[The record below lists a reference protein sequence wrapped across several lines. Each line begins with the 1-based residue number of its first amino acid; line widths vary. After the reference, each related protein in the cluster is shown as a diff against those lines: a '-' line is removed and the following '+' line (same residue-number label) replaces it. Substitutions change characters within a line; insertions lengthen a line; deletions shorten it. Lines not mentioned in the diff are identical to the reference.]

1 MRMTMKNGTCQKIRE
16 KLPTFKTED
25 RQKEGEK
32 MKVKNERQISL
43 EVNEEALY
51 SLIAHEIA
59 KKYLERYMQDTKP
72 TLGSNKQEAAI
83 CKV

>member
-1 MRMTMKNGTCQKIRE
+1 
-16 KLPTFKTED
+16 
-25 RQKEGEK
+25 

-59 KKYLERYMQDTKP
+59 KKYLERYMQETKP
-72 TLGSNKQEAAI
+72 ILGSNKQEAAT

>member
-1 MRMTMKNGTCQKIRE
+1 
-16 KLPTFKTED
+16 
-25 RQKEGEK
+25 

-59 KKYLERYMQDTKP
+59 KKYLERYMKETEP
-72 TLGSNKQEAAI
+72 TMGSKKQEAAT

>member
-1 MRMTMKNGTCQKIRE
+1 
-16 KLPTFKTED
+16 
-25 RQKEGEK
+25 
-32 MKVKNERQISL
+32 MKVKNERQIRL

-59 KKYLERYMQDTKP
+59 KKYLERYMKETMP
-72 TLGSNKQEAAI
+72 TPGSNKQEAAT

>member
-1 MRMTMKNGTCQKIRE
+1 
-16 KLPTFKTED
+16 
-25 RQKEGEK
+25 

-59 KKYLERYMQDTKP
+59 KKYPGTIYGRD
-72 TLGSNKQEAAI
+72 EANTGQR
-83 CKV
+83 